1 MPSTFFGLN
10 ISRSGLY
17 AASVNLNVT
26 ANNVANADT
35 EGYSRQETTQVAK
48 DALRVYQEYG
58 MIGAGVNVTSI
69 DRVRDSF
76 YDEKYWTNQSKLGSA
91 EAKYYYEKQ
100 MENHLNEFEV
110 DGFTKEYTNFFESL
124 QELQKNPSD
133 LSARTSVLSY
143 GQSMM
148 TFLEQVKT
156 NLRLEQEDIN
166 AEVCDYVD
174 KINTLASEAAVL
186 NKQINI
192 IELTGASANE
202 LRDKRDLVIDELSQI
217 CEVQTEEKVWD
228 NGKTEYKIMLGNNTL
243 VDTYNTFKVKVVTRD
258 EKADDDDAVGLYDI
272 YWDYNE
278 ELNPV
283 KLGLDGELS
292 GLLMA
297 RDGNNNT
304 PNEDSDTSYGID
316 YKGITY
322 YINEI
327 NRFQEAFANAINEIH
342 EQGENLYGESTEGV
356 PIFVKGEGNV
366 WDVNPELL
374 ADPSK
379 MATTYDMTSGVSSY
393 DLAQDMLDLKDAK
406 ILENFTSEEFLQS
419 IVTELGVE
427 VKKQETLQTNYENF
441 QNVIQNQR
449 LSVMGVDK
457 DEEAMNLVKYQEAFD
472 LNAKVMSVM
481 QEIYDKLINGT
492 GV

>member
-10 ISRSGLY
+10 IARSGLY

-35 EGYSRQETTQVAK
+35 EGYSRQEATQVAK
-48 DALRVYQEYG
+48 DALRVYADYG
-58 MIGAGVNVTSI
+58 TIGAGVNVTSI

-76 YDEKYWTNQSKLGSA
+76 YDEKYWSNQSKLGSA
-91 EAKYYYEKQ
+91 ESKYYYVQ
-100 MENHLNEFEV
+100 QIENHFNEFEV

-124 QELQKNPSD
+124 EELQKNPSD
-133 LSARTSVLSY
+133 LSARTSVLNY
-143 GQSMM
+143 GQSLM

-166 AEVCDYVD
+166 EEISDYVD

-217 CEVQTEEKVWD
+217 CEVQTEETVWE
-228 NGKTEYKIMLGNNTL
+228 NGKSEYKIMLGNNTL
-243 VDTYNTFKVKVVTRD
+243 VDTYNTFELKVVTRD
-258 EKADDDDAVGLYDI
+258 EKADEDDVVGLYDI

-278 ELNPV
+278 EMNPV
-283 KLGLDGELS
+283 KSGLDGELS
-292 GLLMA
+292 GLLMV

-304 PNEDSDTSYGID
+304 PNEDNDTSYSID

-327 NRFQEAFANAINEIH
+327 NRFQEAFSNVINEIH
-342 EQGENLYGESTEGV
+342 EQGENLYGDSTEGV
-356 PIFVKGEGNV
+356 PIFVKSEGNV

-379 MATTYDMTSGVSSY
+379 MATTYNMTSGVSNA
-393 DLAQDMLDLKDAK
+393 DLAQDLLDVKDSK
-406 ILENFTSEEFLQS
+406 ILENFSSEGFLQS
-419 IVTELGVE
+419 IVTELAVE
-427 VKKQETLQTNYENF
+427 VKKQESLQSNYENF
-441 QNVIQNQR
+441 KNVIQNQR
-449 LSVMGVDK
+449 LSIMGVDE
-457 DEEAMNLVKYQEAFD
+457 DEEAMNLVKYQEMYD
-472 LNAKVMSVM
+472 LNAKVMSIM
-481 QEIYDKLINGT
+481 QEIYETLINST

>member
-35 EGYSRQETTQVAK
+35 KGYSRQEATQVAK
-48 DALRVYQEYG
+48 DALRVFQDYG

-76 YDEKYWTNQSKLGSA
+76 YDEKYWSNQSKLGSA
-91 EAKYYYEKQ
+91 EAKYYYETQ

-124 QELQKNPSD
+124 EELEKNPSD
-133 LSARTSVLSY
+133 LSARTSVLNY

-148 TFLEQVKT
+148 AFLEQVKT

-166 AEVCDYVD
+166 AEINDYVD

-258 EKADDDDAVGLYDI
+258 EKADDDDVVGLYDI

-283 KLGLDGELS
+283 KSGLDGELS

-304 PNEDSDTSYGID
+304 PNEDSDTSYSID

-327 NRFQEAFANAINEIH
+327 NRFQEAFANTINEIH
-342 EQGENLYGESTEGV
+342 AQGENLYGESTEDT

-379 MATTYDMTSGVSSY
+379 MATTYDLTSGVSNF
-393 DLAQDMLDLKDAK
+393 DLAQDLLDVKDAK
-406 ILENFTSEEFLQS
+406 ILENFSSEEFLQS

-441 QNVIQNQR
+441 QEVIQNQR
-449 LSVMGVDK
+449 LSVMGVDE

-472 LNAKVMSVM
+472 LNAKVMSIM
-481 QEIYDKLINGT
+481 QEIYDTLINST